1 VWCQSSVAQRRSVR
15 ASRRWDWTPAGE
27 FVRFAIPHSETAG
40 IRMYVDDRRYAWT
53 LAARSKSDV
62 RVAPSERAL
71 VDAVY
76 LVKVRPQCLHFLH
89 HLCVALIDLYDIGVQ
104 ESPLAED
111 LV

>member
-15 ASRRWDWTPAGE
+15 ASQRWDWTLAGE

-40 IRMYVDDRRYAWT
+40 IRMYVDDRRWT

-62 RVAPSERAL
+62 RVATSERAL
-71 VDAVY
+71 VDAVC
-76 LVKVRPQCLHFLH
+76 LVKVRPQRLHFLH

-104 ESPLAED
+104 EFTLLED